1 VTHSANE
8 KQKKEIQQKNDE
20 LNKPLEETKAIIE
33 GLSRDLKNYDKDKAS
48 LRHARARLSTLEE
61 QYKQMQVAHELLLQ
75 QYRQLEDERDTLYTT
90 FEDTVI
96 DVQRRSA
103 AKNQVLEKMLDEYQD
118 IFEAKKVQFT
128 SVLRASGVD
137 TVVLHNVTKKLDDV
151 LSAKND
157 KINELKYEHA
167 KAMKVSIYHTTALY
181 YTTLCCMLC
190 CSSYAHPIM
199 CLCRRMMI

>member
-1 VTHSANE
+1 
-8 KQKKEIQQKNDE
+8 
-20 LNKPLEETKAIIE
+20 
-33 GLSRDLKNYDKDKAS
+33 

-61 QYKQMQVAHELLLQ
+61 QYKQMQTAHQQLLEE
-75 QYRQLEDERDTLYTT
+75 YKKLEDERDMLYTT
-90 FEDTVI
+90 FEDTGKHSSLLTHWNHTLIIMYVYGMTSRAGVCCIVI

-167 KAMKVSIYHTTALY
+167 KAMKANDDLVRVFDAKLSALGIPKAELSLATITGRTTTAPADLI
-181 YTTLCCMLC
+181 
-190 CSSYAHPIM
+190 A
-199 CLCRRMMI
+199 